1 MSSLVS
7 LTESLLQKIGD
18 IPNIVL
24 RLGNNYKTKSLID
37 VTQVAR
43 VEPLTVISRDLI
55 HLEYMND
62 ILQSTLSIFAGYY
75 LQAIAL
81 STKIDDVRV
90 VRILDRL
97 NPDRHFNDLM
107 ITSESMDKPKITSNM
122 IGHFKELVNLSIESY
137 KFRLPTSTNK
147 HALESEVNR
156 LSNTVYLSQEAKKEQ
171 GEVFGKIKA
180 GEFHKWLKKTKGAEI
195 TDADIEK
202 GLKSDDKH
210 VRKMAQFAKNAKK
223 FKKKGV
229 AKEEAFGVD
238 VFDKMHGTVDLD
250 ANRLLDE
257 YETSAD
263 SANTDKEGISAVN
276 EMVNLSV
283 GKLVNVTIT
292 INKEK
297 AIIPVNMRLA
307 ATSLAL
313 NSILHILALKKEDN
327 TLTERFHA
335 WRAGRIGLIKDLIF
349 CQDLIDEHKRA
360 LMNDE
365 SGVYGE
371 IIKRVNNS
379 KKFGILANN
388 PSLVSASNIFVI
400 SEEVAA
406 DLERQMGGRLN
417 NARVRTRVF
426 ENTYAMLIVVVDR
439 EWERVTFY
447 HRGIS
452 QATEVSIKEIKGASK
467 SSKGG
472 DIQDFM
478 KSLMQGSAP
487 TF

>member
-180 GEFHKWLKKTKGAEI
+180 GEFHKWLKKT
-195 TDADIEK
+195 
-202 GLKSDDKH
+202 
-210 VRKMAQFAKNAKK
+210 
-223 FKKKGV
+223 
-229 AKEEAFGVD
+229 
-238 VFDKMHGTVDLD
+238 
-250 ANRLLDE
+250 
-257 YETSAD
+257 
-263 SANTDKEGISAVN
+263 
-276 EMVNLSV
+276 
-283 GKLVNVTIT
+283 
-292 INKEK
+292 
-297 AIIPVNMRLA
+297 
-307 ATSLAL
+307 
-313 NSILHILALKKEDN
+313 
-327 TLTERFHA
+327 
-335 WRAGRIGLIKDLIF
+335 
-349 CQDLIDEHKRA
+349 
-360 LMNDE
+360 
-365 SGVYGE
+365 
-371 IIKRVNNS
+371 
-379 KKFGILANN
+379 
-388 PSLVSASNIFVI
+388 
-400 SEEVAA
+400 
-406 DLERQMGGRLN
+406 
-417 NARVRTRVF
+417 
-426 ENTYAMLIVVVDR
+426 
-439 EWERVTFY
+439 
-447 HRGIS
+447 
-452 QATEVSIKEIKGASK
+452 
-467 SSKGG
+467 
-472 DIQDFM
+472 
-478 KSLMQGSAP
+478 
-487 TF
+487 

>member
-257 YETSAD
+257 YETGAD